1 MTQEQYEK
9 LKKGDSLCYARIMP
23 RFGYYEVH
31 DVTLVTKYDDHCT
44 VAESKTKQSFIFNNN
59 NSILEQLYLDRKEA
73 VNYLKE
79 QKAKNKN
86 VKLYSLTKEKS
97 TEGDE

>member
-9 LKKGDSLCYARIMP
+9 LQKGDSLCYARIMP
-23 RFGYYEVH
+23 RFGYYEIH

-44 VAESKTKQSFIFNNN
+44 VAEMKTKQSFIFNT
-59 NSILEQLYLDRKEA
+59 NSMFKQLYLDRKEA
-73 VNYLKE
+73 VTYLKE
-79 QKAKNKN
+79 EKEKNKN
-86 VKLYSLTKEKS
+86 IKLYSLTKEKS